1 MFLHNKE
8 KLSLPNEHSIL
19 GNILISCGIL
29 ILATSL
35 SLVFFRIFT
44 ENDGIIYLIYIM
56 ALIFISKYTNGYRYG
71 IISSLI
77 AVICINWI
85 FTFPYLKINF
95 TLSGYPVTFAFMLA
109 ISLITSTMTTHLCK
123 QAEIIQVREL
133 QLREAELEKMRANLL
148 RAVSHDLRTPLTSI
162 LGNSSSYLEN
172 DTTISDRDKKE
183 LVQSIYTDSTWL
195 LNMVENLLTVTR
207 IQGDNLQIITS
218 LEPVEEVVSEA
229 LMRLKKRFPNA
240 EVQASVPD
248 EMLFIPM
255 DAILI
260 EQVIINLIENA
271 IIHSGTTKPIE
282 LIVEDGLNTISFTI
296 RDYGNGISPNK
307 LPNLF
312 EGGSYSKEEASDTH
326 KGIGIGLSICK
337 TIITAHHGVIHGNNH
352 ENGAQ
357 FCFLLPKG
365 ESQNES

>member
-1 MFLHNKE
+1 MFQHSKE
-8 KLSLPNEHSIL
+8 NLSLPKEHSVII
-19 GNILISCGIL
+19 NVLITLGIL
-29 ILATSL
+29 AATTIFSFILFYS
-35 SLVFFRIFT
+35 IP
-44 ENDGIIYLIYIM
+44 ENRVNIYLIYIM
-56 ALIFISKYTNGYRYG
+56 GLIFISKYTNGYLYG
-71 IISSLI
+71 IVSSLI
-77 AVICINWI
+77 AVICINYI
-85 FTFPYLKINF
+85 FTYPYFKINF
-95 TLSGYPVTFAFMLA
+95 TLSGYPVTFAFML
-109 ISLITSTMTTHLCK
+109 IITLITSTMTTHLCK
-123 QAEIIQVREL
+123 QAKIIQVGEI
-133 QLREAELEKMRANLL
+133 QLHEAELEKMRANLL

-172 DTTISDRDKKE
+172 YVSISDTDKKK
-183 LVQSIYTDSTWL
+183 LVQTIYNDSTWL

-207 IQGDNLQIITS
+207 IKGDNLHINTS

-229 LMRLKKRFPNA
+229 IMRLEKRFPNA
-240 EVQASVPD
+240 KVQASVPD

-271 IIHSGTTKPIE
+271 IVHSQTTKPIE
-282 LIVEDGLNTISFTI
+282 LIVADGSAYVSFTI
-296 RDYGNGISPNK
+296 RDYGNGISPDK
-307 LPNLF
+307 IPNLF

-337 TIITAHHGVIHGNNH
+337 TIITAHHGEIHGENH

-365 ESQNES
+365 GTSK